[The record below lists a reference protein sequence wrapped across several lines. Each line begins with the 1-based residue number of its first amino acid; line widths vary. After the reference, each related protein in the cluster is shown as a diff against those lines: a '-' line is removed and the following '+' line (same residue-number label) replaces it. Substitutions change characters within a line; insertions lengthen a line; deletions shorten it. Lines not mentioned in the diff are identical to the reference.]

1 MKHYV
6 LSIILI
12 SGSFALRAQNDYP
25 EPEFTNEVYYLQKD
39 SVNTVIRLEKGS
51 SKMESK
57 AKFAGYGGSETAYA
71 IDAERSGVRL
81 RNRKSLSFVFST
93 GASVKSPSTA
103 RDSTMMANG
112 FDPSMMSGAGSMT
125 DPANMIALYKAET
138 GKSKRKI
145 LIQKTPGAFGGKK
158 MQSSDKYTFSV
169 RKVREGYWEL
179 VIDKT
184 LSRGEY
190 IFTMVGMGMNNIDGA
205 TTLFAFAID

>member
-1 MKHYV
+1 MKYYI

-12 SGSFALRAQNDYP
+12 SGSFALRAQNNYP

-57 AKFAGYGGSETAYA
+57 AKFAGYGGSETGYA
-71 IDAERSGVRL
+71 MDAERSSIRL

-93 GASVKSPSTA
+93 GASVNSSSSA
-103 RDSTMMANG
+103 GDSAMKANG
-112 FDPSMMSGAGSMT
+112 FDPSMMSGVGSMS
-125 DPANMIALYKAET
+125 DPANSIALYKAET

-145 LIQKTPGAFGGKK
+145 LIQKMPGAFGGKK

-169 RKVREGYWEL
+169 RKIREGYWEL

-190 IFTMVGMGMNNIDGA
+190 IFTAMGSMNNMDGA